1 MLKLYVISDL
11 HLEFTKWTP
20 DPEAVA
26 AADIIVLA
34 GDIGIGTH
42 GVAWAAL
49 TFPDKPVFYVIGN
62 HEFYG
67 GNISRTAI
75 DIKAVAHGTNVI
87 VLDND
92 EYHLQPGVTG
102 GEPVRV
108 LGATLWT
115 DFKLFGNELATYG
128 NALRQAGHFISDFSC
143 ITFGTTGWMTPAQS
157 VILHEASV
165 KYLRAKLAEPFDGTT
180 VVVTHHLPSFN
191 AVAPQYQ
198 KDILSAAFASNLDD
212 LVCQADLW
220 IAGHTHVCFDTV
232 GKQGGRIVVNPRGY
246 VRGDEQENPAFNPS
260 LVVEV

>member
-1 MLKLYVISDL
+1 MLKLYVVSDL
-11 HLEFTKWTP
+11 HLEYSPWVP
-20 DPEAVA
+20 DPDAVA
-26 AADIIVLA
+26 QADIVVLA

-42 GVAWAAL
+42 GVSWAAK
-49 TFPDKPVFYVIGN
+49 TFPTKPVIYVIGN

-75 DIKAVAHGTNVI
+75 EIKQAARGTNVT

-92 EYHLQPGVTG
+92 ELVLQPGVTG

-115 DFKLFGNELATYG
+115 DFALFGDDVVNQ
-128 NALRQAGHFISDFSC
+128 ALMQAKHFISDFSC

-157 VILHEASV
+157 VILHRASV
-165 KYLRAKLAEPFDGTT
+165 DYLRAKLAEPFDGQTL
-180 VVVTHHLPSFN
+180 VVTHHLPSFN
-191 AVAPQYQ
+191 TVAKQYEQ
-198 KDILSAAFASNLDD
+198 DIICAAFASHLDD

-220 IAGHTHVCFDTV
+220 IAGHTHVSFDTV

-246 VRGDEQENPAFNPS
+246 VRGGEQENPAFNPS
-260 LVVEV
+260 LVLEV